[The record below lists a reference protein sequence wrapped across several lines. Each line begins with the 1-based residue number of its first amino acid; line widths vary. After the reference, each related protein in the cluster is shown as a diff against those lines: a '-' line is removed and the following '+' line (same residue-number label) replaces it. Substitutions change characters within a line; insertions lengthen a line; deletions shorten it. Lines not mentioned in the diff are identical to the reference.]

1 MPYKTKTDLT
11 KKAIKESF
19 LKLLCEKPISQIT
32 IKDIADGCGF
42 NRNTIYYHYDDLPG
56 LVEEI
61 ALEAAE
67 RIIKD
72 YSDYSS
78 LEACLDTA
86 VSFALQHKREA
97 LNIYNS
103 SNRNVYE
110 LYLMNIC
117 EHVVESY
124 IETVFGDVPVDM
136 EKREILVRFYK
147 CECFGQIINWMNYG
161 MNYDITEQF
170 HSLCELRQ
178 GFAETLVERCRTDK

>member
-32 IKDIADGCGF
+32 IKNIADGCGF
-42 NRNTIYYHYDDLPG
+42 NRNTIYYHYDDLPS

-61 ALEAAE
+61 AVEAAE
-67 RIIKD
+67 RIIKEYTD
-72 YSDYSS
+72 YGS

-86 VSFALQHKREA
+86 VSFAFQHKREV
-97 LNIYNS
+97 LNIFNS
-103 SNRNVYE
+103 SNRDVYE

-117 EHVVESY
+117 EHVVECY
-124 IETVFGDVPVDM
+124 IETVFGEVPVNK

-147 CECFGQIINWMNYG
+147 CECFGQIINWMICG

-170 HSLCELRQ
+170 KALCELRK
-178 GFAETLVERCRTDK
+178 GFAETLVERCQTEK